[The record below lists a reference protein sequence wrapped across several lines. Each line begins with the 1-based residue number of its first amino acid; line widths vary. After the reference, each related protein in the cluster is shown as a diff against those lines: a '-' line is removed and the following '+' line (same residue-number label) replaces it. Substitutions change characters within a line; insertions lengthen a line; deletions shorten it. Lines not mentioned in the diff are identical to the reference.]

1 MTTAETEKPTALQGA
16 LRPETVKHYVE
27 TIFYIQHEE
36 DRVRPGRIAE
46 WLGVRPPTVSV
57 TLQRLERDGWISVG
71 AIGPSRSPRKGP
83 GLANTVVRV
92 HRLLERWLTD
102 VLGFDWATA
111 DTFAQEIAPGVSDEV
126 ADHLDEHLGL
136 PVTCPHGN
144 VIPGRTAPYGRL
156 VALADLA
163 RGDSARVRRIS
174 EVAEHDAP
182 DLLELLDRNG
192 LVTGAMVSSPT
203 TVRATTPSPSRS
215 AAGRWRSARR
225 PRGSS
230 GSSARPRVRAGA
242 THRRRRS

>member
-1 MTTAETEKPTALQGA
+1 VTPIETGKPTSLQGA

-71 AIGPSRSPRKGP
+71 TDRTVSLTAEGTR
-83 GLANTVVRV
+83 LANTAVRV

-102 VLGFDWATA
+102 MLGFDWATA

-126 ADHLDEHLGL
+126 ADRLDEHLGQ
-136 PVTCPHGN
+136 PATCPHGN
-144 VIPGRTAPYGRL
+144 LIPGRTAPYGQL
-156 VALADLA
+156 IPLADLA
-163 RGDSARVRRIS
+163 RGDRARVQRIS

-192 LVTGAMVSSPT
+192 LVTGAVVT
-203 TVRATTPSPSRS
+203 IADDDPS
-215 AAGRWRSARR
+215 
-225 PRGSS
+225 
-230 GSSARPRVRAGA
+230 AGA
-242 THRRRRS
+242 FTVEVGGRAMALGTATARLIWVEREP

>member
-1 MTTAETEKPTALQGA
+1 MTPTEAGKPTTLQGA

-71 AIGPSRSPRKGP
+71 ADRTVSLTEEGTR
-83 GLANTVVRV
+83 LANTVVRV

-144 VIPGRTAPYGRL
+144 VIPGRKAPYGRL

-182 DLLELLDRNG
+182 DLLELLGRNG
-192 LVTGAMVSSPT
+192 LVTGAVVSI
-203 TVRATTPSPSRS
+203 ADD
-215 AAGRWRSARR
+215 
-225 PRGSS
+225 GSS
-230 GSSARPRVRAGA
+230 DDALTVEVGGRAMALGTATARLIWVERAP
-242 THRRRRS
+242 

>member
-1 MTTAETEKPTALQGA
+1 VTPIETGKPTALQGA

-71 AIGPSRSPRKGP
+71 TDRTVSLTAEGTR
-83 GLANTVVRV
+83 LANTVVRV

-102 VLGFDWATA
+102 MLGFDWATA
-111 DTFAQEIAPGVSDEV
+111 DTFAQEIAPGVSDKV
-126 ADHLDEHLGL
+126 ADRLDEHLGL
-136 PVTCPHGN
+136 PTTCPHGN
-144 VIPGRTAPYGRL
+144 VIPGRAAPYGRL
-156 VALADLA
+156 IALADLA
-163 RGDSARVRRIS
+163 RGDRARVRRIS

-192 LVTGAMVSSPT
+192 LVTGAVLT
-203 TVRATTPSPSRS
+203 IADDDPS
-215 AAGRWRSARR
+215 
-225 PRGSS
+225 
-230 GSSARPRVRAGA
+230 AGA
-242 THRRRRS
+242 FTVEVGGRAMALGTATARLIWVEREP